1 MKKYRFKIIGGA
13 LFLFIA
19 LMLPYVSLLG
29 ENDRAITTLQG
40 YFDNI
45 AKNKFGGNKRLCTD
59 EFNASRADFAD
70 NITQQ
75 FSFET
80 ALLNHFDVP
89 PNSKYTLKA
98 KKDKI
103 WVPFVGDDV
112 LKLSVLII
120 AQDESESIIKKIYL
134 LFGSGEYLPDL
145 VTMKR
150 EDGRWKINSIVTEG
164 SEISDAYNKSLKV
177 MGDSSYL
184 SQEGDEL
191 VMYEQNLDIS
201 KMGPIEKRILTF
213 NLNKVLT
220 LINGVTE

>member
-45 AKNKFGGNKRLCTD
+45 AQKKFGDNKKLCTD
-59 EFNASRADFAD
+59 EFLASRSDFSD

-80 ALLNHFDVP
+80 ALLNHFKVP

-103 WVPFVGDDV
+103 WVPFVGDDI
-112 LKLSVLII
+112 LQLSVLII
-120 AQDESESIIKKIYL
+120 AQDESDSILKSYL
-134 LFGSGEYLPDL
+134 QFGSGEYLPNL

-150 EDGRWKINSIVTEG
+150 EDGRWKIDGIATEDN
-164 SEISDAYNKSLKV
+164 EIADSYDKSLKV
-177 MGDSSYL
+177 MGNSSYL
-184 SQEGDEL
+184 SQKGGEL
-191 VMYEQNLDIS
+191 VLHEQNIDIS
-201 KMGPIEKRILTF
+201 TMDPIEKRILTF

-220 LINGVTE
+220 LLNGVTE

>member
-1 MKKYRFKIIGGA
+1 MKKYRFKIIGVA

-29 ENDRAITTLQG
+29 ENDRAITTLQS
-40 YFDNI
+40 YLDNI
-45 AKNKFGGNKRLCTD
+45 YKKDFGGNKGLCTD
-59 EFNASRADFAD
+59 NFNASRPAFAD

-89 PNSKYTLKA
+89 PNSKYTVKA

-103 WVPFVGDDV
+103 WVPLVGDDI

-120 AQDESESIIKKIYL
+120 AQDESDSILKNYL
-134 LFGSGEYLPDL
+134 QFGSGEYLPNL

-150 EDGRWKINSIVTEG
+150 EDGRWKIDGIVTEG
-164 SEISDAYNKSLKV
+164 SKIADSYNKSLKV

-184 SQEGDEL
+184 SQKGDKL
-191 VMYEQNLDIS
+191 VLHEQNLDPT
-201 KMGPIEKRILTF
+201 KMDPIEKRILTF

-220 LINGVTE
+220 LINGVAE

>member
-1 MKKYRFKIIGGA
+1 MKRYRVKIIGGA

-29 ENDRAITTLQG
+29 ENDRAITTLQR

-45 AKNKFGGNKRLCTD
+45 SSKKFGGNKRLCTD
-59 EFNASRADFAD
+59 EFNASRPDLAD

-75 FSFET
+75 FSLET
-80 ALLNHFDVP
+80 ALLNHFKVP
-89 PNSKYTLKA
+89 PKSKYTLKA

-103 WVPFVGDDV
+103 WVPFVGDDI
-112 LKLSVLII
+112 LHLSVLLI
-120 AQDESESIIKKIYL
+120 AQDESDSILKNYFQ
-134 LFGSGEYLPDL
+134 FGSGEYLPDL

-150 EDGRWKINSIVTEG
+150 EDGRWKIDSIATEG
-164 SEISDAYNKSLKV
+164 SKIAQSYKKSLKV

-184 SQEGDEL
+184 SQKGDDL
-191 VMYEQNLDIS
+191 VLHEKILDPTQ
-201 KMGPIEKRILTF
+201 MDPIEKRILTF

-220 LINGVTE
+220 LLNGAAE